1 MLSTVLRYLNSLTSR
16 ILPYLPGPW
25 RLPILTRMMKWTP
38 NDEREAFH
46 LPRIGPCKGH
56 AIDIGANYGLYSHGL
71 QRHYDS
77 VTAFEPNTT
86 DADPLI
92 AAAYPNVRIVHEALS
107 SHSGTAI
114 LHIPKQNGVILSG
127 WASLEPEVA
136 TEAQSLID
144 IEVPI
149 STLDSHQL
157 QNIGFIKIDVEG
169 HELEVLLGAEQTIRQ
184 FKPHLLIEIQD
195 KHLPPIRSFLTSM
208 GYFETSL
215 SGLGGPVG
223 SPQNYIFIPSL
234 TTNS

>member
-1 MLSTVLRYLNSLTSR
+1 MLSTLLRILNSLTSR
-16 ILPYLPGPW
+16 ILPHLPGPW
-25 RLPILTRMMKWTP
+25 RLPILTRMLKWTT

-46 LPRIGPCKGH
+46 LPQIGPCKGH

-77 VTAFEPNTT
+77 VTAFEPNTAIAT
-86 DADPLI
+86 PLI

-149 STLDSHQL
+149 STLDSHHL
-157 QNIGFIKIDVEG
+157 QNVGFIKIDVEG

-184 FKPHLLIEIQD
+184 SKPHLLIEIQD
-195 KHLPPIRSFLTSM
+195 KHLPTLRSLLTTW
-208 GYFETSL
+208 GYTETTL
-215 SGLGGPVG
+215 SKIGGPNG
-223 SPQNYIFIPSL
+223 SPQNYIFIPTPTSL
-234 TTNS
+234 